1 MVLKA
6 DFMLLAESADLGVC
20 KGESSRVSSSGMVET
35 DCNPVPACG
44 GSSPSLG
51 WTRGPWKVATGPTPP
66 KLFVPS
72 VPLQHNML
80 LGQASSAVVHWLV
93 PQ

>member
-20 KGESSRVSSSGMVET
+20 KGESSRVSSSGMAEPG
-35 DCNPVPACG
+35 CNPPAPAWG

-72 VPLQHNML
+72 KPLQHKML
-80 LGQASSAVVHWLV
+80 LRKSKQCCMV

>member
-20 KGESSRVSSSGMVET
+20 KGESSRVSSSGMAEPG
-35 DCNPVPACG
+35 CNPAPAWG

-72 VPLQHNML
+72 KPLQHQIL
-80 LGQASSAVVHWLV
+80 LRKSKQCCMV